1 MEQQIVTALHR
12 LKVPWQVL
20 LGATN
25 LFYLGGLD
33 VINFCQYALESSVQH
48 GRPSV
53 DAGIRCN
60 REQHVLARRMSVSQN
75 QSTRRKQA
83 GGEIRCNPVQ
93 YTPEPWRILEQTP
106 GDAWVVVGESSA
118 HGARTLATIP
128 DAASD
133 GEQQA
138 NARLI
143 AQAASMHRA
152 AVKLL
157 CAWGT
162 EDAPEAME
170 ELAVILSQAVRS

>member
-1 MEQQIVTALHR
+1 MDD
-12 LKVPWQVL
+12 QVL
-20 LGATN
+20 TP
-25 LFYLGGLD
+25 
-33 VINFCQYALESSVQH
+33 ES
-48 GRPSV
+48 GTT
-53 DAGIRCN
+53 C
-60 REQHVLARRMSVSQN
+60 EQHVLARRMSVSQN

-106 GDAWVVVGESSA
+106 GDAWVVMGESSA
-118 HGARTLATIP
+118 HGARALATIP
-128 DAASD
+128 DAVSSV
-133 GEQQA
+133 EQQA

-143 AQAASMHRA
+143 AQAPSMHRA

>member
-1 MEQQIVTALHR
+1 MSQKQVDCRRQDED
-12 LKVPWQVL
+12 KV
-20 LGATN
+20 
-25 LFYLGGLD
+25 
-33 VINFCQYALESSVQH
+33 SS
-48 GRPSV
+48 
-53 DAGIRCN
+53 
-60 REQHVLARRMSVSQN
+60 
-75 QSTRRKQA
+75 K
-83 GGEIRCNPVQ
+83 PVQ

-106 GDAWVVVGESSA
+106 GDAWVVMGESSA
-118 HGARTLATIP
+118 HGARALATIP

-143 AQAASMHRA
+143 VQAPSMHRA